1 MPAIIQTKIADYQ
14 VWREELAQTIT
25 AYRDWLIQTG
35 MNQAF
40 QELRIYDIL
49 EMLKKDQLVMAF
61 VAEFSRGKTETINA
75 LFFADLNLRL
85 LPSEPGRAT
94 MCPTEIHW
102 EELEEPCIKL
112 LPIETRVADD
122 TLNYLKT
129 IPNAWQKIRLNT
141 QSPVEMRDTLTE
153 LMRQKSVSQL
163 EAKRLGLWSEHDI
176 GMMQE
181 LVNTGMAKVPV
192 WRHAIINYPHPLLKS
207 GLVIIDTPGLNAL
220 GAEPELT
227 LSIIPHANAILFLT
241 ATDTGVTRSDMQIW
255 NTYIKRTNNHKLVLL
270 NKIDILWDEMRS
282 AHEID
287 MEITKQTDSTAQ
299 LLGVQPEHVFAI
311 SSQKALV
318 AKIKKDEALLKRSG
332 IEKLELALGNS
343 IIHSKQAIIGKT
355 AITECSEMAKISRRM
370 AQTRTAESKVLL
382 TDLKSLLGQQNET
395 SRALLTK
402 VVMDRKRYEA
412 SVPTFNEANEKII
425 FIGNKLLRHLSLD
438 YLDNSIKQNTEAMS
452 SSWTTP
458 GLQHAMRSITK
469 QASEL
474 AQHIEIESADIKK
487 LATNIYRIF
496 QHKHNFEVFGPPVLN
511 LQSFV
516 SDIQALQKVTDDF
529 CADPVNLLTEKH
541 FLIRKFYLVLYAETQ
556 RIFQQAFQDCQVWLN
571 DVMSIL
577 KTQMANHKTNLDHR
591 AQSLSEALSNA
602 DVLKQKIVVAEQA
615 FNLRAKQ
622 SQALDQIL
630 LNMLKAAPKHAPEPS
645 HKIQAQE
652 SIAASN
658 SLHLNSP
665 ILH

>member
-1 MPAIIQTKIADYQ
+1 MAAIIQTKIGVYQ
-14 VWREELAQTIT
+14 VWRENLVKTIT
-25 AYRDWLIQTG
+25 SYRDWLIQTG
-35 MNQAF
+35 TNQAI

-49 EMLKKDQLVMAF
+49 DMLKKDHLVMAF

-94 MCPTEIHW
+94 MCPTEILW
-102 EELEEPCIKL
+102 DEREASCIKL
-112 LPIETRVADD
+112 LPIETRVNDD

-129 IPNAWQKIRLNT
+129 IPNVWQKIRLNT
-141 QSPVEMRDTLTE
+141 QSPVEMRDALTE
-153 LMRQKSVSQL
+153 LMRQKAVSQI
-163 EAKRLGLWSEHDI
+163 EAKKLGLWNEQDI

-181 LVNTGMAKVPV
+181 LINTGMVKVPV

-207 GLVIIDTPGLNAL
+207 GLVVIDTPGLNAL

-227 LSIIPHANAILFLT
+227 LSIIPHANAVLFLT
-241 ATDTGVTRSDMQIW
+241 ATDTGITKSDMQIW
-255 NTYIKRTNNHKLVLL
+255 NTYIKRSSNHKLVLL
-270 NKIDILWDEMRS
+270 NKIDILWDEMRTT
-282 AHEID
+282 HEINA
-287 MEITKQTDSTAQ
+287 EINKQTEATAQ

-311 SSQKALV
+311 SAQKALV

-343 IIHSKQAIIGKT
+343 IVHSKQAIIGKT
-355 AITECSEMAKISRRM
+355 AIAECSEMVKVSRRM
-370 AQTRTAESKVLL
+370 AQTRTTEAKALLAE
-382 TDLKSLLGQQNET
+382 LKSLLGQQNDA
-395 SRALLTK
+395 SKALLAK
-402 VVMDRKRYEA
+402 VIMHRKRYEA
-412 SVPTFNEANEKII
+412 SVPTFNKANAKVI
-425 FIGNKLLRHLSLD
+425 FIGNKLLRHLSLT
-438 YLDNSIKQNTEAMS
+438 YLDKSIKQNTEAMS
-452 SSWTTP
+452 ASWTTP

-474 AQHIEIESADIKK
+474 AEHIHKEGAYIKK
-487 LATNIYRIF
+487 LADNIYHVF
-496 QHKHNFEVFGPPVLN
+496 QHKHNFEVFEPPVLN

-529 CADPVNLLTEKH
+529 CADPVNILTEKH

-556 RIFQQAFQDCQVWLN
+556 KIFQQAFHQCQIWLN

-577 KTQMANHKTNLDHR
+577 KTQMENYKTNLEHR
-591 AQSLSEALSNA
+591 ARTLSEALSNA
-602 DVLKQKIVVAEQA
+602 DVLKQEIAAADQE
-615 FNLRAKQ
+615 FNLRSKQ

-630 LNMLKAAPKHAPEPS
+630 LTLLKAAAMHELEPNQFNLAE
-645 HKIQAQE
+645 KNTVIK
-652 SIAASN
+652 AS
-658 SLHLNSP
+658 SLNSP